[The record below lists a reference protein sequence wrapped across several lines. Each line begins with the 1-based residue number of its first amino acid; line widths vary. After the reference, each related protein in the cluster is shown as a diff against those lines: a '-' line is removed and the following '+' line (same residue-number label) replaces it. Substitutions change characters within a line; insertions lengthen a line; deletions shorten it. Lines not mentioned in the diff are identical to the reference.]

1 MFNVE
6 IKNLKVF
13 ANIGITPQERKNKQ
27 LLKVTLNFSYAVP
40 KGKDLESMSNLKDYS
55 GITKSLKQYI
65 SQSKHHTLERLI
77 ISSSDM
83 LEKRFKLKKV
93 TIKVNKTEVAK
104 RYGAES
110 VSVSN

>member
-13 ANIGITPQERKNKQ
+13 ANIGITSQERKKKQ
-27 LLKVTLNFSYAVP
+27 LLKVTWNFSYTVL

-65 SQSKHHTLERLI
+65 SKSKHHTLERLI